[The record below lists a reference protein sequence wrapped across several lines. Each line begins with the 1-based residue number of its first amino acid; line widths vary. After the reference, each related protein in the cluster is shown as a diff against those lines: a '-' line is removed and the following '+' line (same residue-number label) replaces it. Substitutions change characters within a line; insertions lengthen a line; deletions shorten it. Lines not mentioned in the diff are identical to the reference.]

1 MTSFRIIDAKP
12 WHCGQMARLLR
23 SEHAQAI
30 AMIGIDSHKELREKF
45 AQSSF
50 RRAWLIDGDL
60 AGLGGVTGD
69 ALSAA
74 GFVWLA
80 LSNKAM
86 KYPIAIVK
94 EAREQLDEIMEV
106 KRELVTTIIDGD
118 ESSKRFAAFLGLF
131 PADAF
136 AYSPSSSSRYGRKQ
150 ILAAFDHTE
159 SRISF
164 GRGVSTIVSYR
175 VEAR

>member
-1 MTSFRIIDAKP
+1 MTTFRIIDAKP
-12 WHCGQMARLLR
+12 WHCGRMARLLR

-30 AMIGIDSHKELREKF
+30 AMIGIDSHRELRDKF
-45 AQSSF
+45 DQSSF

-60 AGLGGVTGD
+60 AGLGAVTGD
-69 ALSAA
+69 ALSAV

-86 KYPIAIVK
+86 KYPVAIVK
-94 EAREQLDEIMEV
+94 EARRQLDEIMEV
-106 KRELVTTIIDGD
+106 KRELVTTILDGD

-136 AYSPSSSSRYGRKQ
+136 AYSPSSSSRYGRRRILEAFKQ
-150 ILAAFDHTE
+150 TE
-159 SRISF
+159 SRIAF
-164 GRGVSTIVSYR
+164 GRGVSTVVSYR
-175 VEAR
+175 LEAA